1 MTVPSLI
8 DQWFPAQQIGAESLR
23 ERGSATAL
31 PPVNVVHVWWAR
43 RPLSAS
49 RAAVLGSL
57 LPAWPTEAE
66 AEVDPDA
73 RRVLDGLLTEFPTEG
88 TYHQWFL
95 QVVGIPPGKDPVR
108 ARAEIAAAIAAGVRT
123 KGNAYGYDRAFTRAP

>member
-1 MTVPSLI
+1 MTVLSLI

-66 AEVDPDA
+66 GEADQEA
-73 RRVLDGLLTEFPTEG
+73 RRVLDGLLAEFTSEDA
-88 TYHQWFL
+88 YHQWF
-95 QVVGIPPGKDPVR
+95 R
-108 ARAEIAAAIAAGVRT
+108 
-123 KGNAYGYDRAFTRAP
+123 